1 MYRVGICATSLCA
14 LPAAPFYQFRQVSAS
29 AGSARVYLK
38 ETNWFRPAF
47 GVFPVGSQLTT
58 SIGH

>member
-14 LPAAPFYQFRQVSAS
+14 LPAAPYYQFRQVSAS
-29 AGSARVYLK
+29 AGSALVYLK

-47 GVFPVGSQLTT
+47 GVFLSVRD
-58 SIGH
+58 